1 MALKYLTHLNLNQN
15 ELQNPV
21 IHPLGTAPS
30 TPTEGQIYY
39 NSTTGNKR
47 IYVYDGSAW
56 SSIAGDITEVI
67 AGDGLSGGG
76 NSDSV
81 TLAVNVDDSTIEIN
95 SDTLR
100 VKAGGITANELAS
113 TTVTAGSYGS
123 SSAIPTFTVD
133 ADGRLT
139 AAGTAAV
146 STTLDI
152 AADSGTDDGV
162 VLGTDTLTSG
172 GTTNEIETSV
182 SGDTI
187 TIGLPDNVTIGN
199 NLTVTGD
206 LTVSGTT
213 TTINTETIELAD
225 NIIVLNSNETGTPS
239 QNAGIEVERGT
250 STNVD
255 LRWNETNDAWELTND
270 GTNYYNISTEGDSYK
285 ASIGDGTTLSYTV
298 NHNLGSRDVLV
309 ELYDASSYETVI
321 ADITRTDTNNVTV
334 AFTNAPTLNDIR
346 VLIRKI

>member
-39 NSTTGNKR
+39 NSTAGNKR

-95 SDTLR
+95 ADTLR

-162 VLGTDTLTSG
+162 VLGTDTLTIS

-187 TIGLPDNVTIGN
+187 TIGLPNDVTIGN

-250 STNVD
+250 STNVA
-255 LRWNETNDAWELTND
+255 LRWNETDDAWELTSD

>member
-95 SDTLR
+95 ADTLR

-139 AAGTAAV
+139 AAGTA
-146 STTLDI
+146 SITTTLDI

-162 VLGTDTLTSG
+162 VLGTDTLTIS

-187 TIGLPDNVTIGN
+187 TIGLPNDVTIGN

-285 ASIGDGTTLSYTV
+285 ASIGDGSTLSYTV